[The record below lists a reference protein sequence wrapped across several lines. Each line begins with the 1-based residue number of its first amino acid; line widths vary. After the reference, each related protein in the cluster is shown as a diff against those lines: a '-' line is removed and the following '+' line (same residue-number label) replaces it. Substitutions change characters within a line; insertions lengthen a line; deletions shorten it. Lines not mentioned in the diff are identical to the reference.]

1 MPDLRTP
8 VGPADH
14 SRGSDENGVTV
25 VEYGDVECP
34 YCRDLE
40 PVLTWL
46 LELRDDVRLV
56 YRHFPLVEVHPH
68 AYSAA
73 LALEAAAVR
82 GRFWDLHD
90 LLLAAGAP
98 LGRQAMTMYAKQ
110 LHMDPAPLMR
120 PASDVHDAKVR
131 ADFEGGIKSG
141 VRGTPGLFVAGSL
154 VVGAPTKAHLLDLVE
169 AAALP

>member
-1 MPDLRTP
+1 MPDLRIP

-14 SRGSDENGVTV
+14 SRGADENGVTV

-46 LELRDDVRLV
+46 LGLRDDVRLV

-73 LALEAAAVR
+73 LALEAATVR

-110 LHMDPAPLMR
+110 LQIDPAPLMR
-120 PASDVHDAKVR
+120 PASDVHDAKALR
-131 ADFEGGIKSG
+131 GWQLGG
-141 VRGTPGLFVAGSL
+141 RGSDESSPAR
-154 VVGAPTKAHLLDLVE
+154 PR
-169 AAALP
+169 